1 MFTRI
6 DEKIVAKAKKIL
18 KERNLTCVS
27 IVRQLF
33 KVLIKKPNE
42 IINVLYTD

>member
-6 DEKIVAKAKKIL
+6 DKEITSKAKEIL

-27 IVRQLF
+27 VVRQLF
-33 KVLIKKPNE
+33 TVLLKKPNE
-42 IINVLYTD
+42 VINVLYTD